1 MTEVQHF
8 TTPDGLSIAYTDE
21 GEGLPLIALSGLTR
35 NHRDFDF
42 VAPHLKNVRL
52 IRMDYRGRGQSDR
65 ADWSTYTVPAE
76 AGDVL
81 ALMAHLGIDKAAFL
95 GTSRGGLIS
104 MVIAATQA
112 DRVLGVCLNDVG
124 PVVDREGLK
133 VIDGYIGRKPKATTL
148 DEMATIRAQTVNGF
162 EDVPAS
168 RWREEAERSYV
179 ETDDGLDI
187 RYDPA
192 LRESFLAAM
201 NAEMPDLW
209 PLFMALAAKPLA
221 VIRGAGSD
229 VLTAETAAE
238 MRNRIPEMRYAEVPG
253 RGHAPFLDEPE
264 AVETINAWLD
274 DCR

>member
-1 MTEVQHF
+1 MPDVQHF
-8 TTPDGLSIAYTDE
+8 TTPDGLRIAYTDE

-42 VAPHLKNVRL
+42 LAPHLKDVRL
-52 IRMDYRGRGQSDR
+52 IRMDYRGRGESDW

-76 AGDVL
+76 AGDVV
-81 ALMAHLGIDKAAFL
+81 ALMAHLGIERAALL

-104 MVIAATQA
+104 MVLAATQA
-112 DRVLGVCLNDVG
+112 DKVIGVCLNDVG

-133 VIDGYIGRKPKATTL
+133 VIDGYIGRKPKAATL
-148 DEMATIRAQTVNGF
+148 DEMAKVRAQTVSGF
-162 EDVPAS
+162 ENVPES

-179 ETDDGLDI
+179 ETDEGLGI

-192 LRESFLAAM
+192 LRESFLAVM

-209 PLFMALAAKPLA
+209 PLFGALAAKPLA

-229 VLTAETAAE
+229 VLTAETAAK
-238 MRNRIPEMRYAEVPG
+238 MRERIPDMRYVEVPG

-264 AVETINAWLD
+264 AVETIQAWLD

>member
-1 MTEVQHF
+1 MPDVHHF
-8 TTPDGLSIAYTDE
+8 TTPDGLKIAYTDE

-42 VAPHLKNVRL
+42 LAPHLKDVRL
-52 IRMDYRGRGQSDR
+52 IRMDYRGRGESDW

-76 AGDVL
+76 AGDVI
-81 ALMAHLGIDKAAFL
+81 ALMAHLGIERAALL

-104 MVIAATQA
+104 MVLAATQA
-112 DRVLGVCLNDVG
+112 DKVIGVCLNDVG

-133 VIDGYIGRKPKATTL
+133 VIDGYIGRKPKAATL
-148 DEMATIRAQTVNGF
+148 DEMAKVRAQTVSGF
-162 EDVPAS
+162 ENVPES

-179 ETDDGLDI
+179 ETDEGLDI

-201 NAEMPDLW
+201 NAEVPDLW
-209 PLFMALAAKPLA
+209 PLFGALAAKPLA

-229 VLTAETAAE
+229 VLTAETAAK
-238 MRNRIPEMRYAEVPG
+238 MRERIPDMRYVEVPG

-264 AVETINAWLD
+264 AIETIQAWLD
-274 DCR
+274 DCK

>member
-1 MTEVQHF
+1 MPDVQHF
-8 TTPDGLSIAYTDE
+8 TTPDGLKIAYTDE

-42 VAPHLKNVRL
+42 LAPHLKDVRL
-52 IRMDYRGRGQSDR
+52 IRMDYRGRGESDW

-76 AGDVL
+76 AGDVV
-81 ALMAHLGIDKAAFL
+81 ALMAHLGIERAALL

-104 MVIAATQA
+104 MVLAATQA
-112 DRVLGVCLNDVG
+112 DKVIGVCLNDVG

-133 VIDGYIGRKPKATTL
+133 VIDGYIGRKPKAATL
-148 DEMATIRAQTVNGF
+148 GEMAKVRAQTVSGF
-162 EDVPAS
+162 ENVPES

-179 ETDDGLDI
+179 ETDEGLDI

-209 PLFMALAAKPLA
+209 PLFGALAAKPLA

-229 VLTAETAAE
+229 VLTAETAAK
-238 MRNRIPEMRYAEVPG
+238 MRERIPDMRYVEVPG

-264 AVETINAWLD
+264 AIETINAWLD